1 MNLGMNE
8 KLVNQDIKLW
18 HCLVA
23 ILFLV
28 SVDMISTH
36 MALERQQAA
45 YPDSWREKELS
56 VLVKPL
62 LYMFSLPVALVL
74 GGILNY
80 TIFSI
85 LLIRTRSQ
93 ILYGA
98 LMGTMML
105 FAISNYRIS
114 MMPI

>member
-1 MNLGMNE
+1 MNLGLNE
-8 KLVNQDIKLW
+8 NLINQDIKLW
-18 HCLVA
+18 HCLIA

-28 SVDMISTH
+28 SIDMISTN
-36 MALERQQAA
+36 MALERQQIA
-45 YPDSWREKELS
+45 YPDSWKEKELS
-56 VLVKPL
+56 VLVRPL
-62 LYMFSLPVALVL
+62 LYEFSLPVALIL

-80 TIFSI
+80 IIFSI
-85 LLIRTRSQ
+85 LLIRTKSQ

>member
-1 MNLGMNE
+1 MNLRLNE
-8 KLVNQDIKLW
+8 NLVTQDIKVW

-28 SVDMISTH
+28 SADMVSTYL
-36 MALERQQAA
+36 ALGRQQQA

-56 VLVKPL
+56 VLIRPL
-62 LYMFSLPVALVL
+62 LYNFSVPIALIL

-85 LLIRTRSQ
+85 MIIRTRSQ

>member
-1 MNLGMNE
+1 MKINFNE
-8 KLVNQDIKLW
+8 NLVNKDIKLW

-28 SVDMISTH
+28 SADMVSTYL
-36 MALERQQAA
+36 ALGRQQQA
-45 YPDSWREKELS
+45 YPDSWREKEMS
-56 VLVKPL
+56 ILVRPL
-62 LYMFSLPVALVL
+62 LYQFTLPIALVF

-80 TIFSI
+80 AIFSI
-85 LLIRTRSQ
+85 MLIKTRSQ

-98 LMGTMML
+98 LVGTMIL
-105 FAISNYRIS
+105 FATSNYRIY